1 MRHHCANTTLE
12 DVFLEHIGKEM
23 ERQMTMG
30 ILTVLWEKW
39 VEFRHNFFK
48 ITSAAMIA
56 PLLYILVFR
65 FGVQTVSH
73 GQPLSE
79 LSDPRCSGSYYHERK
94 LQCHCPTLNVA
105 APV

>member
-1 MRHHCANTTLE
+1 
-12 DVFLEHIGKEM
+12 
-23 ERQMTMG
+23 MTMG

-56 PLLYILVFR
+56 PLLYILVFGY
-65 FGVQTVSH
+65 GVQTV
-73 GQPLSE
+73 
-79 LSDPRCSGSYYHERK
+79 SYYHERK
-94 LQCHCPTLNVA
+94 LQCHCSDTECT